1 MKIGILQMPYSVD
14 YTQMDELIQKEL
26 ALLDACTD
34 ELDLIVA
41 PEYSSVP
48 CVPKDEKN
56 FYEAVLRYNDLI
68 LRKAQ
73 ATAKRANAILFIN
86 ALDKSEKGWRNTTFA
101 FDRNGFP
108 AGKYFKAHPV
118 ASEIQKRGLDDSYSA
133 VPACPTILEIEGMRF
148 AFLTCYDFYFYEAY
162 ARLAL
167 EKPDFIIGCSH
178 QRSDPFE
185 MSELFSAFCAF
196 NTNAYVLRA
205 SVSLGEDSPVGGG
218 SLVASPEGKILLQMK
233 NEVGLG
239 ILEIDPKKKHMKPA
253 GFGNAPSPHHEYMEK
268 GRRPWLYRP
277 AGSAMIQKD
286 EFLPYP
292 RLCAHR
298 GFNTVAPENSMP
310 AFGAAVALGAS
321 EIEFD
326 LWATKDGEI
335 VSIHDASLD
344 RVSDKTG
351 YVWDLTLDEIRQ
363 ADFGIRKGEKFKGLR
378 IVLFEDILKK
388 FACQTIMNVHIKS
401 RDNVTPLPE
410 ETLNKIISL
419 IRKYDAAKHV
429 YFMTGNRA
437 VQKQL
442 NALAPDIARC
452 MGAGDHPW
460 DIVKEAIELD
470 CSKVQLFKPY
480 FNQEMIDLAHKHG
493 IRCNV
498 FYADD
503 PEEAVRY
510 LDMGIDCIL
519 TNDYLSIQNATNY
532 Q

>member
-1 MKIGILQMPYSVD
+1 MPYSVD
-14 YTQMDELIQKEL
+14 YTQIDELIQKEL

-68 LRKAQ
+68 LKKAQ

-101 FDRNGFP
+101 FDRNGNP
-108 AGKYFKAHPV
+108 AGKYHKTHPV
-118 ASEIQKRGLDDSYSA
+118 ASEVQKRKLDDSYSSEFA
-133 VPACPTILEIEGMRF
+133 APTILEIEGLRL
-148 AFLTCYDFYFYEAY
+148 AFLTCYDFYFYESY
-162 ARLAL
+162 ARIAL
-167 EKPDFIIGCSH
+167 EKPDFVIGCSH

-196 NTNAYVLRA
+196 NTNAYVVRA
-205 SVSLGEDSPVGGG
+205 SVSIGEASPVGGG
-218 SLVASPEGKILLQMK
+218 SLIASPEGKILLQMK

-239 ILEIDPKKKHMKPA
+239 VLEIDPTRKHMKPA
-253 GFGNAPSPHHEYMEK
+253 GFGNAPAPHYEYMEK

-277 AGSAMIQKD
+277 AGSAIIQKD
-286 EFLPYP
+286 EWLPYP

-326 LWATKDGEI
+326 LWATRDGEI
-335 VSIHDASLD
+335 VSMHDASLD
-344 RVSDKTG
+344 RVSDGSG
-351 YVWDLTLDEIRQ
+351 YVWDLTLDEISK
-363 ADFGIRKGEKFKGLR
+363 ADFGIKKGEKFKGLR

-401 RDNVTPLPE
+401 KDNITPLPE
-410 ETLNKIISL
+410 ETLRKIISL

-429 YFMTGNRA
+429 YFMTGNRE

-442 NALAPDIARC
+442 RALAPDIARC
-452 MGAGDHPW
+452 MGAGDKPW
-460 DIVKEAIELD
+460 DIVKEAIELE
-470 CSKVQLFKPY
+470 CGKVQLFKPY
-480 FNQEMIDLAHKHG
+480 FNQEMVDLAHSNG
-493 IRCNV
+493 IKCNV

-503 PEEAVRY
+503 PEEANRY
-510 LDMGIDCIL
+510 LEMGIDCIL
-519 TNDYLSIQNATNY
+519 TNDYLSIRNATNLK
-532 Q
+532 

>member
-1 MKIGILQMPYSVD
+1 MKIGLLQMPYSVD
-14 YTQMDELIQKEL
+14 HTRMEEMIQQEL

-34 ELDLIVA
+34 DLDIIVA
-41 PEYSSVP
+41 PEYASVP
-48 CVPKDEKN
+48 CVPDSVKR
-56 FYEAVLRYNDLI
+56 FYEAVSKYNELI
-68 LRKAQ
+68 LNKA
-73 ATAKRANAILFIN
+73 AETAKRTNAILFIN

-101 FDRNGFP
+101 FDRNGNP

-118 ASEIQKRGLDDSYSA
+118 ASEIIKRGLDDSYSSA
-133 VPACPTILEIEGMRF
+133 FCAPTILEIEDMRF
-148 AFLTCYDFYFYEAY
+148 AFLTCYDFYFYESY
-162 ARLAL
+162 ARIAL
-167 EKPDFIIGCSH
+167 EKPDFVIGCSH

-205 SVSLGEDSPVGGG
+205 SVSMGEASPVGGG
-218 SLVASPEGKILLQMK
+218 SLVASPDGKILLQMK
-233 NEVGLG
+233 NEVGLKT
-239 ILEIDPKKKHMKPA
+239 IEIDYKKKHFKPA
-253 GFGNAPSPHHEYMEK
+253 GFGNAPAPHYEYMEK

-286 EFLPYP
+286 EWLPYP

-335 VSIHDASLD
+335 VSMHDASLD
-344 RVSDKTG
+344 RVSDGTG
-351 YVWDLTLDEIRQ
+351 CVWDLTYEEMKK
-363 ADFGIRKGEKFKGLR
+363 ADFGVKINEKYKGLR
-378 IVLFEDILKK
+378 IVLFEEILKK

-401 RDNVTPLPE
+401 RDNITPLPE
-410 ETLNKIISL
+410 DTLKKIIAL
-419 IRKYDAAKHV
+419 IRRYDAAAHV
-429 YFMTGNRA
+429 YFMTGNSA

-442 NALAPDIARC
+442 KSLAPDIARC

-460 DIVKEAIELD
+460 EIVKEAIELE
-470 CSKVQLFKPY
+470 CGKVQLFKPY
-480 FNQEMIDLAHKHG
+480 FNQEMIDLAHEHN
-493 IRCNV
+493 IICNV

-503 PEEAVRY
+503 PEEANRY
-510 LDMGIDCIL
+510 LEMGVDCIL
-519 TNDYLSIQNATNY
+519 TNDYLSIQNAT
-532 Q
+532 QLK